1 MLSHSVRTENV
12 AAKAE
17 KLQPS
22 VSHAAILLMM
32 ATLFVVLLLTLSFFA
47 DSGMVNN
54 SQAVLLTFCLNGVL
68 AAVMLVVEIARR
80 PFSLAQIHW
89 IFYLCFFALAPL
101 SQYMY
106 GYWCWD
112 FILSDETLLTVNV
125 LLTMWG
131 GVFAF
136 ATLVGRGRGRREKL
150 SALLDGIPTVTP
162 GAAMLV
168 TTLAV
173 IATLL
178 LVSLVGFD
186 NLFARSTYSLG
197 LDKTMTLLVDKIL
210 RATPV
215 FAFVFV
221 WVRHQQSGR
230 CGALL
235 CICAACLLVAD
246 FPAGMPRYNAA
257 AIYGG
262 LALLICPPLRKKKGL
277 FPFLFLL
284 LFLVVFP
291 ASNVFRGNTFSLA
304 LLIETTAS
312 VVSNLPRGFCAADY
326 DAYSM
331 FARTLLYVRD
341 VGSSMGFQLVTA
353 LLFFVPR
360 AWWAGKGLGSGETV
374 AIAQSQSYT
383 NLSCPL
389 PAEGLMNYGLV
400 GILVFSAIFGT
411 VCVRCDR
418 WFHESAGGG
427 RLFYPF
433 LCMFWFFMLRGDL
446 LSSTAYL
453 VGYATVFALM
463 LWIVACFGRCSDS
476 IGLSSHGVLSRVT
489 SGFRFR
495 H

>member
-1 MLSHSVRTENV
+1 MFSHSVHTDNV

-32 ATLFVVLLLTLSFFA
+32 ATLFVVLLLTFSFFA

-89 IFYLCFFALAPL
+89 IFYLCFFVLAPL

-125 LLTMWG
+125 LLTIWG
-131 GVFAF
+131 GAFVF
-136 ATLVGRGRGRREKL
+136 ATLVGRGGRREKL
-150 SALLDGIPTVTP
+150 SVLLDGVPTVTP
-162 GAAMLV
+162 SAAILV

-173 IATLL
+173 VATLL
-178 LVSLVGFD
+178 LVNLVGFG

-197 LDKTMTLLVDKIL
+197 LDKTMTLLVDKTL
-210 RATPV
+210 RAIPV

-221 WVRHQQSGR
+221 WVRRQQSG
-230 CGALL
+230 GGGVLL
-235 CICAACLLVAD
+235 CICATCLLVAD

-277 FPFLFLL
+277 FPLLFLL
-284 LFLVVFP
+284 LFFVVFP
-291 ASNVFRGNTFSLA
+291 ASNVFRGNAFSLA
-304 LLIETTAS
+304 LLIETTAN
-312 VVSNLPRGFCAADY
+312 VVNNLPRGFCTGDY
-326 DAYSM
+326 DAYSL

-341 VGSSMGFQLVTA
+341 VGYSMGFQLVTA

-360 AWWAGKGLGSGETV
+360 AWWAGKGLGSGATV
-374 AIAQSQSYT
+374 AIAQSQSFT

-389 PAEGLMNYGLV
+389 PGEGLINFGLV
-400 GILVFSAIFGT
+400 GILLFAALFGT
-411 VCVRCDR
+411 GCVRCDR
-418 WFHESAGGG
+418 WFHEGAGGG

-433 LCMFWFFMLRGDL
+433 LCMLWFFMLRGDL

-463 LWIVACFGRCSDS
+463 LWVVSCPWRRSDS
-476 IGLSSHGVLSRVT
+476 NGPPDESRAV
-489 SGFRFR
+489 
-495 H
+495 